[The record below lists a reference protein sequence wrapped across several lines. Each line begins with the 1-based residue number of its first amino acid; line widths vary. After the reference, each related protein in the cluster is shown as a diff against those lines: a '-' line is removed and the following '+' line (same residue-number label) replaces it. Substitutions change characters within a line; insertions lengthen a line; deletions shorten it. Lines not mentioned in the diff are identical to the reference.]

1 MSLSSAS
8 CVGAVESGVVHSNL
22 TFVEAIRGPYSV
34 ASRVAL
40 PEELATRI
48 VHLVRS
54 RPEMEQPR
62 GVLAGRGT
70 TTVHEIPE
78 LGRVFVKR
86 YAHGGLLRA
95 LSGGR
100 FLAFGRARS
109 QAEFEMLEL
118 VRSMGVNAPKPYM
131 FVTCGSMVYS
141 TWLLMEEI
149 PGTVSLV
156 ELSKR
161 DPDAVID
168 AMKAL
173 SEQLMIL
180 VKGKVLHVDLHPG
193 NVLVDPSG
201 KVFIVDFDKAHI
213 FRGSN
218 AKLRDLYLR
227 RWRRAVI
234 KHGLPPL
241 LTELMSLTLRSY
253 DD

>member
-8 CVGAVESGVVHSNL
+8 CALELGVENSSRP
-22 TFVEAIRGPYSV
+22 FERAIRGPYCV
-34 ASRVAL
+34 VSRDGL
-40 PEELATRI
+40 PDELATRI

-54 RPEMEQPR
+54 SPEVAQPR

-95 LSGGR
+95 LTGGR
-100 FLAFGRARS
+100 FLAIGPVRS

-118 VRSMGVNAPKPYM
+118 VRGMGVNAPKPHL

-149 PGTVSLV
+149 TGTSSLV

-173 SEQLMIL
+173 SEQLMLL
-180 VKGKVLHVDLHPG
+180 VKGRVLHVDLHPG
-193 NVLVDPSG
+193 NVLVDQSG

-213 FRGSN
+213 FKGSS

-234 KHGLPPL
+234 KHGLSPL

-253 DD
+253 DE